1 MLMSDTKNGGIKKK
15 KEEKKSWTKKLI
27 LIFVLHILRQFYGYF
42 IYNKLEQLFFN
53 FLSDQ
58 HVIRM

>member
-1 MLMSDTKNGGIKKK
+1 MSDTKNGGIKKK
-15 KEEKKSWTKKLI
+15 KKKKSWTKKLI
-27 LIFVLHILRQFYGYF
+27 LLFVLHILRQFYGYF

>member
-1 MLMSDTKNGGIKKK
+1 MEELKKK
-15 KEEKKSWTKKLI
+15 KEKKSWTKKLI